1 MKKLINEQLAITR
14 TNPIKA
20 RLYDYPRFTY
30 PWHFHS
36 EYEFIFIEKGRGQC
50 LAGDSIADYS
60 EGDVVSGDLFI
71 SLDTVRSNAA
81 EQGTDYTEELH
92 RVIIHGILHLCG
104 LNDKGPGERE
114 TMEAAENKALQ
125 TAPYREA

>member
-36 EYEFIFIEKGRGQC
+36 EYEFIFIEKGKT
-50 LAGDSIADYS
+50 L
-60 EGDVVSGDLFI
+60 
-71 SLDTVRSNAA
+71 SLQKRKVKK
-81 EQGTDYTEELH
+81 
-92 RVIIHGILHLCG
+92 ILM
-104 LNDKGPGERE
+104 
-114 TMEAAENKALQ
+114 T
-125 TAPYREA
+125 